1 MNEEEL
7 EKQGATLAELL
18 IDPRC
23 SVSDVVRL
31 IEQDPVLKERIMTLV
46 NSARFGTRRR
56 VIDLRD
62 AVVLLGFRIL
72 RRLVEERRR
81 RLLERRK
88 RPREREAGF

>member
-7 EKQGATLAELL
+7 ERQSDLLAELL
-18 IDPRC
+18 NDPRTA
-23 SVSDVVRL
+23 VDDLVRI
-31 IEQDPVLKERIMTLV
+31 IERDPVLADRVLALV

-56 VIDLRD
+56 VTVLRE

-81 RLLERRK
+81 RLREGK
-88 RPREREAGF
+88 VGPREREAGF